1 MIDIDFEKLR
11 RDIIEELETAMLVG
25 GFDMAIIGI
34 SDVEQSSDDELV
46 EIAKNLGIKINKEK

>member
-46 EIAKNLGIKINKEK
+46 EIAKNLGIKISKEK